1 MAFLWVSGLS
11 GIYSGFLFFQSANS
25 RASGFIVRSGKIS
38 DLQVNYN
45 RPTKLENFKYI
56 DFLKTY
62 NISSTLP
69 RFYQNNTNDCRNNVQ
84 NERHYFEV
92 YNNDNDD
99 VYAYI
104 YIPLNKVKK
113 CVRLEMLYRMSGDI
127 HHLCLLLPHKPSNGD
142 KDNLTYIPVLGG
154 GEPLNC
160 ASYQQSAIAHGIVDS
175 IGNVRLTF

>member
-1 MAFLWVSGLS
+1 MLIFC
-11 GIYSGFLFFQSANS
+11 
-25 RASGFIVRSGKIS
+25 RH
-38 DLQVNYN
+38 
-45 RPTKLENFKYI
+45 
-56 DFLKTY
+56 

-69 RFYQNNTNDCRNNVQ
+69 RFYQNNTNNCRNNVH

-104 YIPLNKVKK
+104 YIPLNKVKR
-113 CVRLEMLYRMSGDI
+113 CVCQKMLYRMSGDI
-127 HHLCLLLPHKPSNGD
+127 YYLHLLLLHKPSRGN
-142 KDNLTYIPVLGG
+142 KNNLTYIPVLGG

-175 IGNVRLTF
+175 IGNVRLTFWWHVWIWDSTMQELLCSIDLTWVWNSCNIWQWSTEELHVYGLYTVS